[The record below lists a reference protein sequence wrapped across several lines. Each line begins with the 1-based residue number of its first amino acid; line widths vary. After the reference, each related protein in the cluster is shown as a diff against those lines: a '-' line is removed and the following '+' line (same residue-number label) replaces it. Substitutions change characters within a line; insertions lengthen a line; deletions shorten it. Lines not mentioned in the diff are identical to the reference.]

1 MKNCPC
7 GKELSY
13 EECCKPYILGEKTPV
28 TAEDTMRSRYTAY
41 VVGEVDYVYNT
52 HNPKTI
58 GTLSKEEIKH
68 WSEST
73 EWTKLEIIETVDGG
87 ADDSEGIVE
96 FKGYFLEE
104 GETLFHHERSL
115 FKKIN
120 GSWMY
125 DSTLST
131 QKTIKKEVKIGRND
145 PCTCGSGKKYKK
157 CCGKN

>member
-13 EECCKPYILGEKTPV
+13 EKCCKPYILGEKNPIS
-28 TAEDTMRSRYTAY
+28 AEDTMRSRYTAY
-41 VVGEVDYVYNT
+41 VVGEIDYIYNT
-52 HNPKTI
+52 HNPKTL
-58 GTLSKEEIKH
+58 GNLSKEEIKH

-73 EWTKLEIIETVDGG
+73 EWNKLEIIETLDGG
-87 ADDSEGIVE
+87 EDNSQGIVE
-96 FKGYFLEE
+96 FKGYFLED
-104 GETLFHHERSL
+104 GKTLFHHERSL

-120 GSWMY
+120 NEWLY

-145 PCTCGSGKKYKK
+145 PCPCGSGKKYKK